1 MKIVITGGK
10 GFIGSNLVDYMVDKN
25 YNVVVIDSNKEG
37 YENKNA
43 TYYYNDITKPIS
55 NSVAIFD
62 GADAI
67 FHLAAETYIQKS
79 LEFSDLFRNV
89 NEEGTK
95 NILSYAADN
104 NIKNII
110 FSSTSNVYGN
120 QNNGKPSLETDPSD
134 CLNPYSLSKYNAEKI
149 CKVYSDQFNMN
160 VSVLRYFNVYGNRQQ
175 ERGQYAPVLGKF
187 LEQKYHNQPLTVVG
201 DGLQKRDF
209 VNVIDVVLANYLS
222 YIKNKGFNLYNVGQ
236 GDNVSILDLAKLIS
250 NDIVFI
256 PQKNGESR
264 YTLADISKI
273 KKSLGWKPS
282 IKIQKYIE
290 EMLEK

>member
-1 MKIVITGGK
+1 M
-10 GFIGSNLVDYMVDKN
+10 
-25 YNVVVIDSNKEG
+25 
-37 YENKNA
+37 
-43 TYYYNDITKPIS
+43 
-55 NSVAIFD
+55 
-62 GADAI
+62 
-67 FHLAAETYIQKS
+67 AAETYIQKS